1 MNFIENALDKSNVR
15 KNKNKKIDSPE
26 RKSMHFRVLEET
38 YKAIRKFS
46 IDEQITVQGLVEY
59 FMCSL
64 LDEEPNSLK
73 ILENY
78 KKALQREG
86 SFVSSSQEQGNKI
99 IIATAVIVYNHN
111 KGGTYFYNREIL
123 NAKYFKSLRQ
133 RLMYEIQKSTET
145 AICLMELDELCD
157 KFSVHIDINSDNR
170 FKSSIVLKEAKSY
183 ILSQGFECETKPNS
197 WASSCVADKL
207 TKIRPK

>member
-1 MNFIENALDKSNVR
+1 MIFTDPTTHE
-15 KNKNKKIDSPE
+15 
-26 RKSMHFRVLEET
+26 
-38 YKAIRKFS
+38 KFS
-46 IDEQITVQGLVEY
+46 ITEL
-59 FMCSL
+59 CNL
-64 LDEEPNSLK
+64 LKTK
-73 ILENY
+73 IS
-78 KKALQREG
+78 KKNNIYIGAD
-86 SFVSSSQEQGNKI
+86 SQERGDKI

>member
-78 KKALQREG
+78 KKALQREV
-86 SFVSSSQEQGNKI
+86 SFVSSSDVEDIMKMIEN
-99 IIATAVIVYNHN
+99 N
-111 KGGTYFYNREIL
+111 
-123 NAKYFKSLRQ
+123 SP
-133 RLMYEIQKSTET
+133 
-145 AICLMELDELCD
+145 LD
-157 KFSVHIDINSDNR
+157 
-170 FKSSIVLKEAKSY
+170 A
-183 ILSQGFECETKPNS
+183 
-197 WASSCVADKL
+197 
-207 TKIRPK
+207 